1 MAVLKIIAFIAAG
14 LSLTA
19 GVYAQNIE
27 WQQVLGGT
35 HSEYLCK
42 LVPTPDYGFL
52 IAGSS
57 FSGESGNKTGEGK
70 GNLDYFLWKMDESG
84 RMEWQKSFGGSAND
98 FLYSATLTKE
108 GGFILGGS
116 SNSPKSGDKKED
128 GYGNMDFWLLKLSP
142 EGKEEWQKTLG
153 GLGNDQLQIVRQTP
167 DGGYIVGGSSD
178 SSGPEDESINSVKS
192 QDSYGSMD
200 YWVIKLN
207 ADGEIEWEKT
217 YGGTFRDELKDIAI
231 TGDGYLIGGN
241 SNSGLSGNKLTD
253 NTGQNDFWLI
263 RTDEKGNEIWQK
275 NYGGEGD
282 ENLSGILATGNGFLL
297 AGSSARAQK
306 GQKTNND
313 GGTNGFGNG
322 NLLSEEI
329 YDEQLNLIHKTEN
342 HYKFEN
348 SFDKSRAG
356 YNISV
361 MGLNEGIPLGY
372 NVNKYFLRSKRQFMD
387 YSIEKNYTDEG
398 VLETRTDYYY
408 NGENKLLKSKE
419 TITDSNGKTM
429 ESTFFYPPDLIGVE
443 QAPYMQQLTD
453 ANRIAEPVY
462 TKTTKGDKHYFEKH
476 LKYGQSQQT
485 GNLLLP
491 IELHT
496 KKGMSSINI
505 ETADDRKL
513 SYTKYDTMGNLL
525 EYRTEDGSTVS
536 LIWGY
541 NNQYPIAKIEG
552 VDYESLPTPVI
563 AALINL
569 SNSEQLQPESFY
581 ELINSVDGMV
591 TAYTYIPLV
600 GISTITQPNGITSY
614 YQYDELGRL
623 ISEKDTD
630 ENVLRETHYNFKQ

>member
-1 MAVLKIIAFIAAG
+1 MAVLKIITFIAAG

-70 GNLDYFLWKMDESG
+70 GNLDFFLWKMDESG

-128 GYGNMDFWLLKLSP
+128 GYGNMDFWLLKLNP

-178 SSGPEDESINSVKS
+178 SSGPEDDTINSVKS

-231 TGDGYLIGGN
+231 TGDGYLVGGN

-282 ENLSGILATGNGFLL
+282 ENLSGILATANGFLL

-313 GGTNGFGNG
+313 GGTDFRVISIDKDGVSLWDNTYDIGKWDVLVSLSGAG
-322 NLLSEEI
+322 EDEYLLGGYASSE
-329 YDEQLNLIHKTEN
+329 T
-342 HYKFEN
+342 
-348 SFDKSRAG
+348 
-356 YNISV
+356 
-361 MGLNEGIPLGY
+361 LG
-372 NVNKYFLRSKRQFMD
+372 R
-387 YSIEKNYTDEG
+387 
-398 VLETRTDYYY
+398 RTDNKGINDFVVIKINSRGESLWQKSVGGTGTDQLKGVVQMRDGGYLLAGNSDSKKSDDKDRASTGGSDYWIVKLG
-408 NGENKLLKSKE
+408 NENK
-419 TITDSNGKTM
+419 
-429 ESTFFYPPDLIGVE
+429 
-443 QAPYMQQLTD
+443 QA
-453 ANRIAEPVY
+453 E
-462 TKTTKGDKHYFEKH
+462 
-476 LKYGQSQQT
+476 
-485 GNLLLP
+485 
-491 IELHT
+491 
-496 KKGMSSINI
+496 
-505 ETADDRKL
+505 DRKL
-513 SYTKYDTMGNLL
+513 IEVFPNPT
-525 EYRTEDGSTVS
+525 YRFAN
-536 LIWGY
+536 I
-541 NNQYPIAKIEG
+541 
-552 VDYESLPTPVI
+552 VI
-563 AALINL
+563 AEDFREAKAEVFDLNGRK
-569 SNSEQLQPESFY
+569 LQSRDLPYRSTAIDLQAYPPGVYVFKI
-581 ELINSVDGMV
+581 LVDG
-591 TAYTYIPLV
+591 
-600 GISTITQPNGITSY
+600 
-614 YQYDELGRL
+614 
-623 ISEKDTD
+623 
-630 ENVLRETHYNFKQ
+630 NVEDVKVIKKGN